1 MLNVYDIA
9 YHLGLYASAPY
20 WLLKTSARKKV
31 LGALNSRMGRV
42 ARRESDSP
50 AIWIHAVSVG
60 EMNATRALIDELR
73 RARSDLA
80 FVVST
85 TTKTGYERGEQLYGN
100 APEVQLIRYPLD
112 FSSAVNRALDALRP
126 SVVMLMELEVWPN
139 FVLQCTK
146 RNISVIIAN
155 GRITEPSFRKYMR
168 IKPITQ
174 RMMRRISRVC
184 VQDDTYARRFMEMG
198 ARRENVRVTGTM
210 KFDTAQVGDHVE
222 GDTELAQLLGFQ
234 PAEEFT
240 WVCGSTGP
248 GEEEIILNEY
258 RALLAKHGRMR
269 LAIIP
274 RHPERF
280 DEVADLIR
288 QHKFN
293 VIRQSR
299 VAQSVESRNVPP
311 VILGDT
317 MGQLRKFYSL
327 ADVVFVGRSLVD
339 LGPRQ
344 HGSDMIEPAALGKPV
359 IVGPY
364 TANFAEA
371 VQKFRDAR
379 AIVEVADGA
388 ALGRAVTS
396 LLATPA
402 EAREMG
408 RRAQEVVKREKGA
421 TLRHAEEILALLRGA
436 NHD

>member
-20 WLLKTSARKKV
+20 WLLKSSARTKV
-31 LGALNSRMGRV
+31 LAALKQRMGRIS
-42 ARRESDSP
+42 ARESDSP
-50 AIWIHAVSVG
+50 TIWIHAVSLG
-60 EMNATRALIDELR
+60 EINATRALIDELR
-73 RARSDLA
+73 RARSELA

-100 APEVQLIRYPLD
+100 TPDVQLIRYPLD
-112 FSSAVNRALDALRP
+112 FSSAINRALDALRP
-126 SVVMLMELEVWPN
+126 GVVVLMELEVWPN
-139 FVLQCTK
+139 FVLQCEK
-146 RNISVIIAN
+146 RNIPVMIAN
-155 GRITEPSFRKYMR
+155 GRITEPSFRKYMQ
-168 IKPITQ
+168 IKPITR

-184 VQDDTYARRFMEMG
+184 VQDETYARRFIDMG
-198 ARRENVRVTGTM
+198 ARRESVRVTGTM
-210 KFDTAQVGDHVE
+210 KFDTAQVADHME
-222 GDTELAQLLGFQ
+222 GDIELAKSLGLH
-234 PAEEFT
+234 AEDEFT

-248 GEEEIILNEY
+248 GEEELILNEY
-258 RALLAKHGRMR
+258 RGLLAKHGRMR

-280 DEVADLIR
+280 DEVADLIQ
-288 QHKFN
+288 QHRFN

-299 VAQSVESRNVPP
+299 VADAVKSRNVPA

-364 TANFAEA
+364 TGNFAEA
-371 VQKFRDAR
+371 MQKLRDAR

-388 ALGRAVTS
+388 ALGNAVAS
-396 LLATPA
+396 LLSTPS
-402 EAREMG
+402 EAKEMG
-408 RRAQEVVKREKGA
+408 QRAQEVVKREKGA
-421 TLRHAEEILALLRGA
+421 TLRHADEVLALLGGVS
-436 NHD
+436 HV